1 VKDYRNTN
9 LSLGLR
15 NNNPGNLRALPNGQT
30 WKGQSGVNK
39 GFVQFENLELGIRAL
54 LIDLS
59 NKYKRGLNTISK
71 IISVYA
77 PPSENDTS
85 NYIATVSKITGL
97 GANEIISDFSN
108 KLNQLALAIIYV
120 ENGGNVAKYVTPDD
134 IINAKALINLKNT
147 ATAIGKGLI
156 LSWLLVGA
164 GLILF
169 IYGSKK

>member
-1 VKDYRNTN
+1 MKDYRNTN

-39 GFVQFENLELGIRAL
+39 GFVQFESLELGIRAL
-54 LIDLS
+54 LVDLS
-59 NKYKRGLNTISK
+59 NKYKRGLNTITK
-71 IISVYA
+71 IITVYA
-77 PPSENDTS
+77 PPSENNTS
-85 NYIATVSKITGL
+85 SYIATVSKITGI
-97 GANEIISDFSN
+97 GANEIISEFPN

-147 ATAIGKGLI
+147 ATAIGKGLT
-156 LSWLLVGA
+156 LSWLLIGA